1 MTPTK
6 KTLKKLFNIEGTYL
20 KESKAKTKAKTNV
33 IRSHNAKMDA
43 LANYLRYG
51 NTVCK
56 IEYLDEWL
64 HNGNYLIY
72 ISKC

>member
-1 MTPTK
+1 
-6 KTLKKLFNIEGTYL
+6 
-20 KESKAKTKAKTNV
+20 
-33 IRSHNAKMDA
+33 MDA